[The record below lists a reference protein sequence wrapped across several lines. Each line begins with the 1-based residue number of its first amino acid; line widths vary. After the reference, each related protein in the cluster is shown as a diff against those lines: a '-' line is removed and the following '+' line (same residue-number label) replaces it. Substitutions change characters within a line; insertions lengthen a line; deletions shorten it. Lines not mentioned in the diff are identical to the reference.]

1 MVGMKRVVTAILA
14 TLTAVALVPA
24 IASATEV
31 QVGVTASPLIS
42 PSCPAGVSANDCTI
56 VLTQVTAFETLRD
69 SVADPTVI
77 TQSGVIS
84 SFSVGL
90 AGTATIT
97 SADTTYLDKTYGGNP
112 EVQLTVLQP
121 VGTTA
126 LPSYRVAGQ
135 SPVYQIQSQL
145 GQVAEIPLITP
156 LPVVRGEILAL
167 TVPTWAPVLSFD
179 LSTTAFS
186 YSQSRKETVTSSGS
200 SCNTSAGASLA
211 QDTVG
216 ELSYYSCNY
225 LGTRVEYSA
234 LEITTP
240 TGGITSSLRR
250 HHKRAEANRA

>member
-1 MVGMKRVVTAILA
+1 MKRVAAAVL
-14 TLTAVALVPA
+14 VALTGAVLAPVV
-24 IASATEV
+24 ASAAEV
-31 QVGVTASPLIS
+31 QIGVTASPLIS
-42 PSCPAGVSANDCTI
+42 PTCPAGVSATDCTI

-69 SVADPTVI
+69 SVANPTVVK
-77 TQSGVIS
+77 QSGVID

-90 AGTATIT
+90 AGTTTIT
-97 SADTTYLDKTYGGNP
+97 SADVAYLDKLYGGAP

-121 VGTTA
+121 VGTAA
-126 LPSYRVAGQ
+126 LPSYRVAAQ
-135 SPVYQIQSQL
+135 SPYYQIQSQL
-145 GQVAEIPLITP
+145 GQVAEIPLVTP

-186 YSQSRKETVTSSGS
+186 YSQSRKQTVTSSGS

-211 QDTVG
+211 QATIG

-225 LGTRVEYSA
+225 QGTRVEYSA

-240 TGGITSSLRR
+240 AGLTSSARR
-250 HHKRAEANRA
+250 HHTRRR